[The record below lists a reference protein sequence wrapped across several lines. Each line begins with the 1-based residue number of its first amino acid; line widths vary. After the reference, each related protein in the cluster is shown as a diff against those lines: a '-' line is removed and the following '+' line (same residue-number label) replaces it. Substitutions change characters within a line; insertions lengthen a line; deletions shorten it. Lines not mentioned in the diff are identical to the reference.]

1 MRSFLCLPALA
12 PSVVGVLFVTFSS
25 SVFAQIT
32 PDGTLGSEGT
42 IVTPNQ
48 TIKDLPADLIEGGA
62 SRGANLFHSF
72 LEFNV
77 NDGQRVYFANPSGVA
92 TIFSR
97 VTGSNISNIFGT
109 LGVNGGADLFF
120 LNPNGILFGPNARL
134 DISGSFHATTAEAL
148 VWGNGFQFSA
158 VDPAAPPLLTVNVA
172 PGLQF
177 GTTSGLIQQRGQ
189 LVAGQDLQL
198 AAGALDLQGQM
209 GSGRNLRLDAQGN
222 VVIRDTLLNPTI
234 LAAGQDLVVQGNN
247 LVDIFVLNH
256 PQSEIFAGGDLT
268 LRSENPVSG
277 DAHFW
282 SGGNFTIEQLND
294 NLGDLVSLNDPI
306 IFTGND
312 VFLASYT
319 GASLHILAGGLVY
332 IPGDIF
338 ITQSD
343 TINSLKED
351 VTLSDGRTVVSI
363 DGSAR
368 PTVDIRA
375 GVDWGGAWRSGFSC

>member
-1 MRSFLCLPALA
+1 M
-12 PSVVGVLFVTFSS
+12 
-25 SVFAQIT
+25 
-32 PDGTLGSEGT
+32 
-42 IVTPNQ
+42 
-48 TIKDLPADLIEGGA
+48 
-62 SRGANLFHSF
+62 FHSF

-222 VVIRDTLLNPTI
+222 VVIRDTLLI
-234 LAAGQDLVVQGNN
+234 
-247 LVDIFVLNH
+247 
-256 PQSEIFAGGDLT
+256 S
-268 LRSENPVSG
+268 
-277 DAHFW
+277 
-282 SGGNFTIEQLND
+282 
-294 NLGDLVSLNDPI
+294 
-306 IFTGND
+306 
-312 VFLASYT
+312 
-319 GASLHILAGGLVY
+319 
-332 IPGDIF
+332 
-338 ITQSD
+338 
-343 TINSLKED
+343 
-351 VTLSDGRTVVSI
+351 
-363 DGSAR
+363 
-368 PTVDIRA
+368 
-375 GVDWGGAWRSGFSC
+375 